1 MPAGTVFVTAR
12 APEADDLADRVLRQY
27 PDDAL
32 LVFDH
37 ELRYP
42 IRGGKMRVAA
52 AGGHGVL
59 PAGSMADYIG
69 PAEAARLEA
78 AQRRALSGAR
88 AELDIVVAGRLNQV
102 TLDPVRDAAG
112 AITHGL
118 LIARDVTEQRAATAE
133 LAEQLALHD
142 ALLSVFPNGVV
153 LVCDQ
158 DLRFRMAGGAAMG
171 PAGYVAEHFI
181 GRTLME
187 TFPPESIHAFETS
200 FRLALKGEANTFRYD
215 SSGGRRFLIHAVPML
230 RDATG
235 RVTRALV
242 MTQDITAAEAAA
254 ARVQAALDEKSV
266 LLEEVHHRV
275 KNNLQVVSSLLRMQ
289 ARRLDDPAALRALDE
304 CRRRV
309 LVMAD
314 IHRQLY
320 STRDVAE
327 VPLSA
332 TLRHIGEGVVRANAR
347 PGLTVTLAP
356 ALQDGVVAR
365 LDRAMPVALIVHELL
380 TNSMQHAWPAGGS
393 GRLGLAL
400 VESGEGSLEI
410 VVEDDGVGQPDA
422 GPGDGLGRRLVH
434 ALARQAGADLSY
446 AVDGGTRWTLRL
458 SPLPAS

>member
-1 MPAGTVFVTAR
+1 VAQEPADVAAET
-12 APEADDLADRVLRQY
+12 DDLEARRVEQARGSINRLKVLMDPVRRGDEPQIADLSATFADQMLE
-27 PDDAL
+27 L
-32 LVFDH
+32 LQTGAV
-37 ELRYP
+37 ELTLDEE
-42 IRGGKMRVAA
+42 GLWMGEGELTGKDLVGRAMLEGLVDE
-52 AGGHGVL
+52 GLVGMTLL
-59 PAGSMADYIG
+59 PTV
-69 PAEAARLEA
+69 P
-78 AQRRALSGAR
+78 R
-88 AELDIVVAGRLNQV
+88 AELEDLARILAKDWREKRSDEADLEARAWQRGFAHVYLEVRSRRVVSEADEGDVAPEEMVARLI
-102 TLDPVRDAAG
+102 R
-112 AITHGL
+112 
-118 LIARDVTEQRAATAE
+118 
-133 LAEQLALHD
+133 QL
-142 ALLSVFPNGVV
+142 GVDTI
-153 LVCDQ
+153 DQ
-158 DLRFRMAGGAAMG
+158 EAGGALD
-171 PAGYVAEHFI
+171 AEI
-181 GRTLME
+181 GAVMDQVRRIGDGSLEEPSLDELRGTR
-187 TFPPESIHAFETS
+187 SH
-200 FRLALKGEANTFRYD
+200 
-215 SSGGRRFLIHAVPML
+215 RRFQREL
-230 RDATG
+230 DA
-235 RVTRALV
+235 
-242 MTQDITAAEAAA
+242 
-254 ARVQAALDEKSV
+254 
-266 LLEEVHHRV
+266 
-275 KNNLQVVSSLLRMQ
+275 VSSLLRMQ